1 MKKYI
6 YIDFENINNLT
17 SLVDIDG
24 KYFIFVGASQKTIN
38 ADLVLASNKKNVEWI
53 KISGNGKN
61 ALDFHIVY
69 TLSIHSTEK
78 DIEHIILSKDT
89 GFDPLLLTLRE
100 KKIQAKRLTNLK
112 DMNNESKGH
121 PESELIDKII
131 SNKKKINKTNRPQSV
146 KKLESHIKSLEK
158 TLDDAKAHE
167 LVEELFRR
175 NLISSTNTSRIKYID

>member
-6 YIDFENINNLT
+6 YIDFENVNNLT

-38 ADLVLASNKKNVEWI
+38 AELVLASNEKNVEWI
-53 KISGNGKN
+53 KICGNGKN

-89 GFDPLLLTLRE
+89 GFDPLLLTLE
-100 KKIQAKRLTNLK
+100 DKKIIAKRVTNLK
-112 DMNNESKGH
+112 DINSAVRNH
-121 PESELIDKII
+121 PKSEII
-131 SNKKKINKTNRPQSV
+131 EKTITTIMKLNKTARPQSV
-146 KKLESHIKSLEK
+146 KKLESFIKSSDK
-158 TLDDAKAHE
+158 TIDDAMAHE
-167 LVEELFRR
+167 IVEELFRR